1 MASRVCRYSLPSQQ
15 HFYMETQNALAEVGE
30 GGTVT
35 VHSSTQTL
43 DGVQQA
49 VARALG
55 IKAHAVTVGVY
66 RTPNSS
72 RIASCLHDI
81 SEGIAPNLQCMTAF
95 YHVRW

>member
-1 MASRVCRYSLPSQQ
+1 MQSVPNLCHTLCRYYLPTQQ
-15 HFYMETQNALAEVGE
+15 HFYMETQNAVAEVGE

-55 IKAHAVTVGVY
+55 IKAHAVTVG
-66 RTPNSS
+66 
-72 RIASCLHDI
+72 A
-81 SEGIAPNLQCMTAF
+81 
-95 YHVRW
+95 